1 MNKNYLLLILLALTI
16 FSCSTG
22 KKALQKGDYFN
33 AITQAVERLKSD
45 PDNKNATQ
53 VLRDGYPMAMDWSQ
67 EEMDFALS
75 SNAGFKWEKA
85 IHLMQ
90 QVNRLSDLIRSTP
103 AARNII
109 TNPKSYSSE
118 LNMAYEKAAEQ
129 RYTVGLSELE
139 KNTQKDAR
147 TAFEHFYKADQLIPG
162 YNNVQEKMEIA
173 KNLATV
179 QVIVEAVTVNTRNYK
194 LSSEFFYDQIFE
206 YLNNRF
212 PQQGFVNFVSPG
224 QADNLQIT
232 QPDFIVRMEFF
243 DFSVGNIV
251 RNQKKES
258 LVKREEVAIN
268 DSTKVTKTYRAELKT
283 YTDEVISEGRLN
295 YKIIDFQS
303 DKLMRDKLIP
313 GSFTWINQYAIY
325 AGDAKALNT
334 KQEALISND
343 ALPLPPK
350 QELFIEF
357 TRPIYTELTSELYG
371 FFRRYK

>member
-1 MNKNYLLLILLALTI
+1 
-16 FSCSTG
+16 
-22 KKALQKGDYFN
+22 
-33 AITQAVERLKSD
+33 
-45 PDNKNATQ
+45 
-53 VLRDGYPMAMDWSQ
+53 
-67 EEMDFALS
+67 
-75 SNAGFKWEKA
+75 
-85 IHLMQ
+85 MQ